1 MPSQVVS
8 LREIAN
14 LLATLPATLV
24 AELLTELNE
33 QDAPMDHCQE
43 ILAADLFEL
52 LAAKRPDA
60 VDLAVSR

>member
-1 MPSQVVS
+1 MSSQVVT
-8 LREIAN
+8 LREVAN
-14 LLATLPATLV
+14 LLAILPATLV
-24 AELLTELNE
+24 ADLLVELND

-43 ILAADLFEL
+43 NLAADLFEL